1 MKPGFRHFNI
11 KLNLLFCLLLLYV
24 FSSAQEEKTVR
35 DLNLWTE
42 VKLEKKIVKGL
53 YLSAGQHLRLFK
65 DFTQVDDYITELEL
79 EYKINKN
86 FTLGAAGRY
95 TKNRHYDDIV
105 ENDYRYDFYL
115 GYDGKLSPK
124 TKLYYRF
131 KYQKEF
137 YGSGVFDPHLHY
149 YETTFRNRIKI
160 GWELNDN
167 HRFYSSAEIFRLSK
181 KSREPFFDKY
191 RIFIGDDIL
200 TGFGE
205 FDLAAGLDHELNT
218 KNPCTCFI
226 LKVVYKISL

>member
-1 MKPGFRHFNI
+1 MKPDFWRVYF
-11 KLNLLFCLLLLYV
+11 KFYLFFCLLLLGI
-24 FSSAQEEKTVR
+24 SSLAQEEKTVR
-35 DLNLWTE
+35 DFNLWTE
-42 VKLEKKIVKGL
+42 VKLEKKIINDL
-53 YLSAGQHLRLFK
+53 HLSLSQHVRLFK
-65 DFTQVDDYITELEL
+65 DLAKVDDYITEFGL

-86 FTLGAAGRY
+86 FKLGTAGRY
-95 TKNRHYDDIV
+95 TKNRHYNDIV

-115 GYDGKLSPK
+115 GYDGELNKN

-160 GWELNDN
+160 GWELNDF

-191 RIFIGDDIL
+191 RIFIGDDIS

-205 FDLAAGLDHELNT
+205 FDLAAGIDHQLNNKYPYT
-218 KNPCTCFI
+218 FFI
-226 LKVVYKISL
+226 MKVVYKIKL